1 MERQAACQLRL
12 LLAAVLGLL
21 AGYPAQAQNES
32 ETHETRHKLF
42 PIDPKSYLL
51 GHFRPDTTPDFV
63 RLSQTLTSGPSSYLR
78 SAVATAVAELV
89 QAAAGDGVRLEVI
102 SATRSFQGQRMI
114 WDSKFT
120 GERLAAGRN
129 LAEEYPD
136 TTARCL
142 AILQYSSAPGTSRH
156 HWGTEVDFNRTGQAY
171 WRQGEGL
178 VALTWLERH
187 AVRFGFV
194 MAYPPDREHGYAY
207 EPWHWSYQPL
217 ARPLLRS
224 YYHQLVG
231 PEDIA
236 GFAGAGAVRK
246 LKWKAWYVYGVNEVL
261 K

>member
-1 MERQAACQLRL
+1 M
-12 LLAAVLGLL
+12 LAAVWGLL
-21 AGYPAQAQNES
+21 AVYPAQAQNDTES
-32 ETHETRHKLF
+32 PQTRHKLF
-42 PIDPKSYLL
+42 PLDPKAYLL

-63 RLSQTLTSGPSSYLR
+63 RLSKTLMGGRGAYLR
-78 SAVATAVAELV
+78 SDAAVAVAELV

-102 SATRSFQGQRMI
+102 SATRSFEGQRLI
-114 WDSKFT
+114 WDSKFS

-129 LAEEYPD
+129 LAQEYPD

-142 AILQYSSAPGTSRH
+142 AILKYSSAPGTSRH
-156 HWGTEVDFNRTGQAY
+156 HWGTEVDFNRTGRAY
-171 WRQGEGL
+171 WRGREGL
-178 VALTWLERH
+178 AALAWLEGH
-187 AVRFGFV
+187 AARFGFV
-194 MAYPPDREHGYAY
+194 MAYPADREHGYAY
-207 EPWHWSYQPL
+207 EPWHWSYLPL

-246 LKWKAWYVYGVNEVL
+246 LKWKEWYVYGVNADL